1 MKDECGCSQREK
13 NVIFVYSRA
22 GCLVLAASVGN
33 AADLH
38 LCGCTV
44 YINTYIDTGP
54 IWSPATV
61 RPTGLAAYIGRWLHC
76 REIHLSGLLLLHFTV
91 TAVDRLH
98 CMLVMCGLMWTESDV
113 TFLQRYCSYIRPLS
127 LQPTC

>member
-1 MKDECGCSQREK
+1 MG
-13 NVIFVYSRA
+13 
-22 GCLVLAASVGN
+22 VLKGRRMLSLCTVMRGAWYWQLQLEMP
-33 AADLH
+33 ADLH

-44 YINTYIDTGP
+44 YINTYVETGP

-61 RPTGLAAYIGRWLHC
+61 RPSGLAAYIGRWLHC

-91 TAVDRLH
+91 AAVDRLH

-113 TFLQRYCSYIRPLS
+113 TFLQRYCTYIRSLS
-127 LQPTC
+127 LQPTW